1 MVGGR
6 DGLWDDL
13 TSNSGSTYTVKIATL
28 PFNKLARCL
37 EVGRKYLCGG
47 NRVEGAHTQ
56 SELGPPLA
64 A

>member
-1 MVGGR
+1 MDGGMTR
-6 DGLWDDL
+6 QATPDQLIPSRL
-13 TSNSGSTYTVKIATL
+13 FTL

-47 NRVEGAHTQ
+47 NSAEGAHTR